1 MKMLN
6 GLDWFF
12 LAILLIGG
20 LNWGMLGVFNVNL
33 VSAIFGDVSAMT
45 TVVYVLVGVSALYT
59 AYLLSTKTQ

>member
-1 MKMLN
+1 MKILN

-20 LNWGMLGVFNVNL
+20 LNWGMLGAFNINL

-45 TVVYVLVGVSALYT
+45 TIVYVLVGLSAIYT
-59 AYLLSTKTQ
+59 AYLLTTKTQ

>member
-45 TVVYVLVGVSALYT
+45 TIVYVLVGLSALYT